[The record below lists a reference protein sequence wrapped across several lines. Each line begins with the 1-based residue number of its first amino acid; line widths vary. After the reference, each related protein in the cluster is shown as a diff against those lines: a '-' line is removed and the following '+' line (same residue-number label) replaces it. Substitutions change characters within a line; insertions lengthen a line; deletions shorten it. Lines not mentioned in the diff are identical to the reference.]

1 MKGSLKRLSILQF
14 VYTIIHCNPI
24 FWATQPAVATA
35 QGHLAS
41 SLSAPNVAEKA
52 RSTRR
57 PSPQIGQHV
66 SWLPHSKA
74 WKSIEIH
81 RNPWKSIEISQKISQ
96 EMDFG
101 QWAKTPSSAFHRQS
115 RRIPCAVQNF
125 GGWKR
130 RKVQKAQPMWQ
141 TKQSYDQKNLEVVT
155 PTSSQGR
162 ATIVLRINPRPP
174 RPLHQAIL
182 WAAISAEGV
191 CIITLLPWREQLWQK
206 PASASPNKVQPA
218 KSWNLKVQ
226 QDLPESSESRNPPG
240 SPKGRALL
248 LLSGSADTISIC
260 WSTDL
265 RFIQSLSK
273 KRRDDE
279 WAKGNESFVQV
290 SLNTFYIPFI

>member
-1 MKGSLKRLSILQF
+1 M
-14 VYTIIHCNPI
+14 
-24 FWATQPAVATA
+24 
-35 QGHLAS
+35 
-41 SLSAPNVAEKA
+41 
-52 RSTRR
+52 
-57 PSPQIGQHV
+57 
-66 SWLPHSKA
+66 
-74 WKSIEIH
+74 
-81 RNPWKSIEISQKISQ
+81 
-96 EMDFG
+96 
-101 QWAKTPSSAFHRQS
+101 
-115 RRIPCAVQNF
+115 QNF

-141 TKQSYDQKNLEVVT
+141 TKQSYDKKNLEVVT

-191 CIITLLPWREQLWQK
+191 CIITLLPWRKQLWQK

-218 KSWNLKVQ
+218 VLK
-226 QDLPESSESRNPPG
+226 SESPTRSTWIIWIHLALPKVG
-240 SPKGRALL
+240 HFCSSP
-248 LLSGSADTISIC
+248 GSADTISTC

-290 SLNTFYIPFI
+290 SFEYLLYTFYIPFYIPFI